1 MSKLAVITGTS
12 RGLGHH
18 IATLFLKKKIRVIG
32 LSRHENKNLSRL
44 AIEYQTSYQH
54 MTCDLSNHHETMAVM
69 KQIAAQLKK
78 NQKVYLINNAA
89 MIEPIHQAAKID
101 PYQLAKHVQ
110 VNLTTPMMITNY
122 LLHVLNQK
130 RGTMINT
137 IITSGAAERAVHGW
151 SAYCSTKAAM
161 NRYIETVALEQKNL
175 KTNHM
180 IIGLSPGI
188 MDTEMQTEIR
198 KSTREAFDEVD
209 TFIQYKDNKLLRQP
223 EEIAQ
228 ILMYILFEEQLSNG
242 KIYDARNYL

>member
-1 MSKLAVITGTS
+1 MNKLAVVTGAS
-12 RGLGHH
+12 RGLGKN
-18 IATLFLKKKIRVIG
+18 IAILFLKKNIPVIG
-32 LSRHENKNLSRL
+32 LSRHENEDLVQL
-44 AIEYQTSYQH
+44 ANEYDTTYQH
-54 MTCDLSNHHETMAVM
+54 ITCDLNDQKETLEVLKHVEAKF
-69 KQIAAQLKK
+69 KQGQI
-78 NQKVYLINNAA
+78 VYLVNNAA

-101 PYQLAKHVQ
+101 PLQLAKHIQ
-110 VNLTTPMMITNY
+110 VNVTAPMTITNY
-122 LLHVLNQK
+122 LLHALNK
-130 RGTMINT
+130 KGATLINT

-161 NRYIETVALEQKNL
+161 NRYVETIALEQKNL

-209 TFIQYKDNKLLRQP
+209 TFIQYKDNQLLRQP

-228 ILMYILFEEQLSNG
+228 ILMHILFEEQLSNG
-242 KIYDARNYL
+242 KIYYARNYF

>member
-1 MSKLAVITGTS
+1 
-12 RGLGHH
+12 
-18 IATLFLKKKIRVIG
+18 
-32 LSRHENKNLSRL
+32 
-44 AIEYQTSYQH
+44 